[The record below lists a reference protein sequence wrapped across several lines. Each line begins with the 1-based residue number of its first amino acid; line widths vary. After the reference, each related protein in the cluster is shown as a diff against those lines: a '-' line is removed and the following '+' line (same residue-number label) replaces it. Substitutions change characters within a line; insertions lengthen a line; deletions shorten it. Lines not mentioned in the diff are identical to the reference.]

1 MLDLIIRGATIV
13 DGTGSPGRP
22 GDVGVQ
28 DGRIV
33 SVVHADVGGSG
44 DGAAGDSSGA
54 PGITADAHEVL
65 DAAGLVVCPG
75 FVDPHTHYDAQLFW
89 DPLATPSNLHGVTSI
104 VAGNC
109 GFTLAPLH
117 AEDADYLRRMMAK
130 VEGMPLAAL
139 EQGVDWRWETFGE
152 YLDRLDGRIGVNAG
166 FMVGHCALRRYV
178 MGADAVGHEATPEQ
192 VAEMTR
198 LLHEAIGAG
207 GLGFSTTLASSHSDG
222 DGQPVASRH
231 AGRSEILAL
240 CAAVGEHDGT
250 FLEGAFEGGLD
261 TFSDDEIELV
271 AAMSAAAGRS
281 INWNVLTVDS
291 AAPGRVPRQLT
302 AGDRAA
308 ELGGRVVA
316 LTMPVLVPMNMSFGT
331 FCALWLMPG
340 WGEVMRLTTAE
351 KKATLADP
359 DVRRTLVE
367 ASHSDAA
374 GVFRRLAGWDRYVIG
389 DTYSAA
395 NDGLT
400 GRVVGDIAA
409 ERGQE
414 PFDTLVE
421 VVAADDFRTVLWP
434 MPTDNDDESWR
445 MRQEV
450 WRDPRVMLGGS
461 DAGAH
466 LDRMCGSSY
475 TTRLLAD
482 CLRGRRLA
490 TLERAVQ
497 MLTQAPAEL
506 FGLVGRGTIAVGNH
520 ADLVVFDPRTVGA
533 ENARLVEDLPGGT
546 ARLSAGSEG
555 VVRVYVAGVA
565 TVEDGKATGAT
576 PGRILRSGTD
586 TVTVP
591 TR

>member
-1 MLDLIIRGATIV
+1 MLDLIIRGATVV
-13 DGTGSPGRP
+13 DGTGAPGRV
-22 GDVGVQ
+22 GDVGVR

-33 SVVHADVGGSG
+33 AVSYGDRDDVSGPIADEAR
-44 DGAAGDSSGA
+44 D
-54 PGITADAHEVL
+54 EL
-65 DAAGLVVCPG
+65 DASGLVVCPG
-75 FVDPHTHYDAQLFW
+75 FVDPHTHYDAQFFW
-89 DPLATPSNLHGVTSI
+89 DPLATPSNVHGVTSL

-139 EQGVDWRWETFGE
+139 EQGVDWQWESFAD
-152 YLDRLDGRIGVNAG
+152 YLGRLDGTLGVNAG

-178 MGADAVGHEATPEQ
+178 MGADAIGNEATPDQ
-192 VAEMTR
+192 VATMVG
-198 LLHEAIGAG
+198 LLHEAIEAG
-207 GLGFSTTLASSHSDG
+207 GLGFSTTLSSTHSDG

-231 AGRSEILAL
+231 ASRDEVLAL
-240 CAAVGEHDGT
+240 CAAVGEHEGT

-261 TFSDDEIELV
+261 KFSDDEIELV

-291 AAPGRVPRQLT
+291 AVPDRVPRQLT
-302 AGDRAA
+302 AADRAA
-308 ELGGRVVA
+308 AVGGRVVA

-340 WGEVMRLTTAE
+340 WGDVMRLPLDE
-351 KKATLADP
+351 KHAALADP
-359 DVRRTLVE
+359 EVRRTLE
-367 ASHSDAA
+367 DASHSEEA
-374 GVFRRLAGWDRYVIG
+374 GVFRRLAGWDRYVVG
-389 DTYSAA
+389 DTYSDA
-395 NDGLT
+395 NAGLT

-414 PFDTLVE
+414 AFATLVE
-421 VVAADDFRTVLWP
+421 IVANDDFRTVLWP
-434 MPTDNDDESWR
+434 MPTDNDDASWR
-445 MRQEV
+445 LRQEV
-450 WRDPRVMLGGS
+450 WDDPRVMLGGS

-482 CLRGRRLA
+482 CLRGRKLT

-497 MLTQAPAEL
+497 MLTQATAEL
-506 FGLVGRGTIAVGNH
+506 FGLVDRGTIAVGNH
-520 ADLVVFDPRTVGA
+520 ADLVVFDPDTVGA

-546 ARLSAGSEG
+546 ARLTAGSEG

-576 PGRILRSGTD
+576 PGTILRSGRD

-591 TR
+591 V

>member
-13 DGTGSPGRP
+13 DGTGAPGRT

-33 SVVHADVGGSG
+33 AVAHRGEDPSG
-44 DGAAGDSSGA
+44 IPDAARD
-54 PGITADAHEVL
+54 EL

-75 FVDPHTHYDAQLFW
+75 FVDPHTHYDAQFFW
-89 DPLATPSNLHGVTSI
+89 DPLATPSNVHGVTSL

-109 GFTLAPLH
+109 GFTLAPLR
-117 AEDADYLRRMMAK
+117 ADDADYLRRMMAR

-139 EQGVDWRWETFGE
+139 EKGVDWQWETFAD
-152 YLDRLDGRIGVNAG
+152 YLARLDGTLGVNAG

-178 MGADAVGHEATPEQ
+178 MGADAIGNEATPGQ
-192 VAEMTR
+192 LAEMVR
-198 LLHEAIGAG
+198 LLHEAIDAG
-207 GLGFSTTLASSHSDG
+207 GLGFSTTLSSTHSDG

-231 AGRSEILAL
+231 ASRDEVLAL
-240 CAAVGEHDGT
+240 CAAVGEHEGT

-261 TFSDDEIELV
+261 KFSDDEIELV
-271 AAMSAAAGRS
+271 VAMSAVAGRS

-291 AAPGRVPRQLT
+291 AVPERVPRQLM
-302 AGDRAA
+302 AADRAA
-308 ELGGRVVA
+308 AEGGRVVA
-316 LTMPVLVPMNMSFGT
+316 LTMPVLVPMNMSFGS

-340 WGEVMRLTTAE
+340 WGDVMRLPLAE
-351 KKATLADP
+351 KRAALADP
-359 DVRRTLVE
+359 EVRGRLVE
-367 ASHSDAA
+367 ASHSEEA

-389 DTYSAA
+389 DTYSDA
-395 NDGLT
+395 NAGLT
-400 GRVVGDIAA
+400 GRIVGDIAA

-414 PFDTLVE
+414 AFDTLVE
-421 VVAADDFRTVLWP
+421 IVAHDDFRTVLWP
-434 MPTDNDDESWR
+434 MPTDNDDASWR

-450 WRDPRVMLGGS
+450 WDDPRVMLGGS

-490 TLERAVQ
+490 SVERAVQ
-497 MLTQAPAEL
+497 MMTQAPAEL
-506 FGLVGRGTIAVGNH
+506 FGLVDRGTIAVGNH
-520 ADLVVFDPRTVGA
+520 ADLVVFDPETVGA

-546 ARLSAGSEG
+546 ARLTAGSEG

-576 PGRILRSGTD
+576 PGRILRSGVD

-591 TR
+591 V

>member
-1 MLDLIIRGATIV
+1 MLDLAIRGATII
-13 DGTGSPGRP
+13 DGTGSPGRH
-22 GDVGVQ
+22 GDVGVK

-33 SVVHADVGGSG
+33 AVGALDDVDEAAAETFDAD
-44 DGAAGDSSGA
+44 
-54 PGITADAHEVL
+54 
-65 DAAGLVVCPG
+65 GLVVAPG
-75 FVDPHTHYDAQLFW
+75 FIDPHTHYDAQLFW
-89 DPLATPSNLHGVTSI
+89 DPLATPSNVHGVTSI
-104 VAGNC
+104 VGGNC

-139 EQGVDWRWETFGE
+139 ENGVDWQWETFAD
-152 YLDRLDGRIGVNAG
+152 YLDRLDGCIGLNAG

-178 MGADAVGHEATPEQ
+178 MGADSIGNEATPEQ
-192 VAEMTR
+192 LEAMVR
-198 LLHEAIGAG
+198 LLHESIDAG

-222 DGQPVASRH
+222 DGRPVASRH
-231 AGRSEILAL
+231 ASRDELLAL
-240 CAAVGEHDGT
+240 CAAVGEHEGT

-261 TFSDDEIELV
+261 KFSDDEIALV
-271 AAMSAAAGRS
+271 SAMSAAAGRS

-291 AAPGRVPRQLT
+291 AAPDRVPRQLE
-302 AGDRAA
+302 AA
-308 ELGGRVVA
+308 DAAAALGGRVVA

-331 FCALWLMPG
+331 FCALWLVPG
-340 WGEVMRLTTAE
+340 WGDVMRLP
-351 KKATLADP
+351 LADKHARLA
-359 DVRRTLVE
+359 DAEVRRTLV
-367 ASHSDAA
+367 AQSHSEAA

-395 NDGLT
+395 NEGLS

-414 PFDTLVE
+414 AFDTLVE
-421 VVAADDFRTVLWP
+421 VVANDDFRTVLWP

-445 MRQEV
+445 MRQQL
-450 WRDPRVMLGGS
+450 WDDPRIMLGGS

-482 CLRGRRLA
+482 CLRGRKLA
-490 TLERAVQ
+490 TVERAVQ
-497 MLTQAPAEL
+497 MLTQAPAQL
-506 FGLVGRGTIAVGNH
+506 FGLTGRGTIAEGNH
-520 ADLVVFDPRTVGA
+520 ADLVVFDPETVGA
-533 ENARLVEDLPGGT
+533 ENARLVEDLPGGS
-546 ARLSAGSEG
+546 ARLTAGSEG
-555 VVRVYVAGVA
+555 MVRVYVAGEA
-565 TVEDGKATGAT
+565 TVEHDKPTGAT
-576 PGRILRSGTD
+576 PGRVLRSGQD

>member
-1 MLDLIIRGATIV
+1 MLDLAIRGGTII
-13 DGTGSPGRP
+13 DGTGSLGRR
-22 GDVGVQ
+22 GDVGVT

-33 SVVHADVGGSG
+33 AV
-44 DGAAGDSSGA
+44 GAAGHLDEVA
-54 PGITADAHEVL
+54 AKTFEAD
-65 DAAGLVVCPG
+65 GLVVAPG
-75 FVDPHTHYDAQLFW
+75 FIDPHTHYDAQLFW
-89 DPLATPSNLHGVTSI
+89 DPLASPSNVHGVTSV

-139 EQGVDWRWETFGE
+139 EHGVDWQWETFGD
-152 YLDRLDGRIGVNAG
+152 YLGRLDGRIGLNAG

-178 MGADAVGHEATPEQ
+178 MGADAVGNEATPAQ
-192 VAEMTR
+192 VEAMVG
-198 LLHEAIGAG
+198 LLHESIDAG
-207 GLGFSTTLASSHSDG
+207 GLGLSTTLSSSHSDG

-231 AGRSEILAL
+231 ASRDELLAL
-240 CAAVGEHDGT
+240 CEAVGEREGT

-261 TFSDDEIELV
+261 KFSDDEIDLV

-291 AAPGRVPRQLT
+291 AAPDRVPRQLE
-302 AGDRAA
+302 AA
-308 ELGGRVVA
+308 DAAAAQGGRVVA

-340 WGEVMRLTTAE
+340 WGEVMRLPPAD
-351 KKATLADP
+351 KRARLADP
-359 DVRRTLVE
+359 EVRRALE
-367 ASHSDAA
+367 AQSHSEAA

-395 NDGLT
+395 NEGLT

-414 PFDTLVE
+414 AFDTLVE
-421 VVAADDFRTVLWP
+421 IVAHDDFRTVLWP

-445 MRQEV
+445 MRQRA
-450 WRDPRVMLGGS
+450 WDDPRVMLGGS

-466 LDRMCGSSY
+466 LDRMCGSTY

-490 TLERAVQ
+490 TVERAVQ
-497 MLTQAPAEL
+497 MLTQAPAQL
-506 FGLVGRGTIAVGNH
+506 FGLTGRGTIAEGNH
-520 ADLVVFDPRTVGA
+520 ADLVVFDPETVGA
-533 ENARLVEDLPGGT
+533 ESARLVEDLPGGS
-546 ARLSAGSEG
+546 ARLTAGSEG
-555 VVRVYVAGVA
+555 MVRVYVAGGA
-565 TVEDGKATGAT
+565 TVEHDKATGAS
-576 PGRILRSGTD
+576 PGRVLRSGRD
-586 TVTVP
+586 TATVP

>member
-13 DGTGSPGRP
+13 DGTGAPGRP

-33 SVVHADVGGSG
+33 SVNHRDTPGGSDAGG
-44 DGAAGDSSGA
+44 DAVEAA
-54 PGITADAHEVL
+54 EVL
-65 DAAGLVVCPG
+65 DADGLVVCPG
-75 FVDPHTHYDAQLFW
+75 FIDPHTHYDAQLFW
-89 DPLATPSNLHGVTSI
+89 DPLATPSNVHGITSI

-117 AEDADYLRRMMAK
+117 TEDADYLRRMMAK

-139 EQGVDWRWETFGE
+139 EHGVDWQWETFDE

-178 MGADAVGHEATPEQ
+178 MGPDAIGNEATPGQ
-192 VAEMTR
+192 LDEMVR
-198 LLHEAIGAG
+198 LLHTSIEAG
-207 GLGFSTTLASSHSDG
+207 GLGLSTTLSSTHSDG

-231 AGRSEILAL
+231 AGRDEILAL
-240 CAAVGEHDGT
+240 CAAVGEHEGT

-271 AAMSAAAGRS
+271 AAMSAAAGRP

-291 AAPGRVPRQLT
+291 AVPGRVPRQLA

-308 ELGGRVVA
+308 EVGGRVVA

-340 WGEVMRLTTAE
+340 WGEVMRLPLDD
-351 KKATLADP
+351 KKAALADP
-359 DVRRTLVE
+359 EVRRMLVE
-367 ASHSDAA
+367 ASHSEAA

-389 DTYSAA
+389 DTYSDA
-395 NDGLT
+395 NAGLS
-400 GRVVGDIAA
+400 GRIVGELAA
-409 ERGQE
+409 ERGQD

-421 VVAADDFRTVLWP
+421 IVTEDDFRTVLWP

-450 WRDPRVMLGGS
+450 WSDPRVILGGS

-466 LDRMCGSSY
+466 LDRMCGSTY

-482 CLRGRRLA
+482 CLRGRKLVSV
-490 TLERAVQ
+490 ERAVQ

-506 FGLVGRGTIAVGNH
+506 FGMTGRGTIAEGNH
-520 ADLVVFDPRTVGA
+520 ADLVVFDPATVGA
-533 ENARLVEDLPGGT
+533 ENARLVDDLPGGS
-546 ARLSAGSEG
+546 ARLTAGSDG
-555 VVRVYVAGVA
+555 VVRVYVSGVA
-565 TVEDGKATGAT
+565 TVEDGTPTGAT
-576 PGRILRSGTD
+576 PGSVLRSGRD

>member
-13 DGTGSPGRP
+13 DGTGTPGRV
-22 GDVGVQ
+22 GDVAVQ

-33 SVVHADVGGSG
+33 AVAYRDG
-44 DGAAGDSSGA
+44 DGDGEGTESM
-54 PGITADAHEVL
+54 IADEAREEV

-75 FVDPHTHYDAQLFW
+75 FVDPHTHYDAQFFW
-89 DPLATPSNLHGVTSI
+89 DPLATPSNVHGVTSL

-139 EQGVDWRWETFGE
+139 EQGVDWGWESFAD
-152 YLDRLDGRIGVNAG
+152 YLARLDGTLGVNAG

-178 MGADAVGHEATPEQ
+178 MGADAIGNEATPDQ
-192 VAEMTR
+192 LVEMVR
-198 LLHEAIGAG
+198 LLHEAIEAG
-207 GLGFSTTLASSHSDG
+207 GLGFSTTLSSTHSDG

-231 AGRSEILAL
+231 ASRDEVLAL
-240 CAAVGEHDGT
+240 CAAVGEHEGT

-261 TFSDDEIELV
+261 KFSDDEIELV

-291 AAPGRVPRQLT
+291 AVPDRVGRQLS
-302 AGDRAA
+302 AADRAA
-308 ELGGRVVA
+308 AEGGRVVA
-316 LTMPVLVPMNMSFGT
+316 LTMPVLVPMNMSFGS

-340 WGEVMRLTTAE
+340 WGDVMRLPFGE
-351 KKATLADP
+351 KKAALADP
-359 DVRRTLVE
+359 EIRCTLVE
-367 ASHSDAA
+367 ASHSEAA

-389 DTYSAA
+389 DTYSDA
-395 NDGLT
+395 NAGLT
-400 GRVVGDIAA
+400 GRVVGEIAT

-414 PFDTLVE
+414 AFDTLVE
-421 VVAADDFRTVLWP
+421 IVTTDDFRTVLWP
-434 MPTDNDDESWR
+434 MPTDNDDASWH

-450 WRDPRVMLGGS
+450 WDDPRVMLGGS

-482 CLRGRRLA
+482 CLRGRKLA
-490 TLERAVQ
+490 SLERAVQ

-506 FGLVGRGTIAVGNH
+506 FGLVDRGTIAVGNH
-520 ADLVVFDPRTVGA
+520 ADLVVFDPETVGA

-546 ARLSAGSEG
+546 ARLTAGSEG
-555 VVRVYVAGVA
+555 VVRVYVGGVV

-576 PGRILRSGTD
+576 PGTILRSGRD

-591 TR
+591 TT

>member
-13 DGTGSPGRP
+13 DGTGAPGRR
-22 GDVGVQ
+22 GDLGVQ
-28 DGRIV
+28 DGRIA
-33 SVVHADVGGSG
+33 HLAFDDDGTGG
-44 DGAAGDSSGA
+44 DAAGSA
-54 PGITADAHEVL
+54 PPAAEEL
-65 DAAGLVVCPG
+65 DAAGMVVCPG

-89 DPLATPSNLHGVTSI
+89 DPLATPSNVHGITSI

-139 EQGVDWRWETFGE
+139 ENGVDWQWETFGE

-178 MGADAVGHEATPEQ
+178 MGADAIGNEASADQ
-192 VAEMTR
+192 LDAMVR
-198 LLHEAIGAG
+198 LLHSSIEAG
-207 GLGFSTTLASSHSDG
+207 GLGFSTTLSSTHSDG

-231 AGRSEILAL
+231 ASRDEVIAL
-240 CAAVGEHDGT
+240 CAAVGEHEGT

-261 TFSDDEIELV
+261 KFSDDEIELV

-291 AAPGRVPRQLT
+291 TVPDRVPRQLA

-340 WGEVMRLTTAE
+340 WGEVMRLPLDE
-351 KKATLADP
+351 KHAALAQP
-359 DVRRTLVE
+359 EVRRRLVD
-367 ASHSDAA
+367 ASHSEEA

-389 DTYSAA
+389 DTFSDA
-395 NDGLT
+395 NDGLG
-400 GRVVGDIAA
+400 GRIVGDLAA

-414 PFDTLVE
+414 PFDTLVDI
-421 VVAADDFRTVLWP
+421 VAADDFRTVLWP

-445 MRQEV
+445 MRREV
-450 WRDPRVMLGGS
+450 WADPRVMLGGS

-466 LDRMCGSSY
+466 LDRMCGSTY

-482 CLRGRRLA
+482 CLRGRKLVPV
-490 TLERAVQ
+490 ERAVQ

-506 FGLVGRGTIAVGNH
+506 FGLVGRGTIAEGNH
-520 ADLVVFDPRTVGA
+520 ADLVVFDPETVGA
-533 ENARLVEDLPGGT
+533 ENARLVEDLPGGS
-546 ARLSAGSEG
+546 ARLTAGSEG
-555 VVRVYVAGVA
+555 VVRVYVSGVA
-565 TVEDGKATGAT
+565 TVEDGTPTGAT
-576 PGRILRSGTD
+576 PGTVLRSGRD

>member
-13 DGTGSPGRP
+13 DGTGAPGHP
-22 GDVGVQ
+22 GDVGVR
-28 DGRIV
+28 DGRIAA
-33 SVVHADVGGSG
+33 VVHRDQDPAGIAEP
-44 DGAAGDSSGA
+44 AAG
-54 PGITADAHEVL
+54 TL
-65 DAAGLVVCPG
+65 DATGLVVCPG
-75 FVDPHTHYDAQLFW
+75 FIDPHTHYDAQLLW
-89 DPLATPSNLHGVTSI
+89 DPSASPSNLHGVTSI

-139 EQGVDWRWETFGE
+139 ERGVDWRWESFAD
-152 YLDRLDGRIGVNAG
+152 YLDRLDGHIGVNAG

-178 MGADAVGHEATPEQ
+178 MGADAVGNPATPGQ
-192 VAEMTR
+192 LGAMVR
-198 LLHEAIGAG
+198 LLHESIAAG
-207 GLGFSTTLASSHSDG
+207 GLGLSTTLSSTHTDG
-222 DGQPVASRH
+222 DGRPVASRH
-231 AGRSEILAL
+231 AGRDELLTL
-240 CAAVGEHDGT
+240 CAAVGEHEGT

-261 TFSDDEIELV
+261 KFSDDEIELV
-271 AAMSAAAGRS
+271 AAMSAAAGRP

-291 AAPGRVPRQLT
+291 SVPDRVPRQL
-302 AGDRAA
+302 AAADRAT
-308 ELGGRVVA
+308 EVGGRVVA

-340 WGEVMRLTTAE
+340 WGEVMRLPVAE
-351 KKATLADP
+351 KKAALADP
-359 DVRRTLVE
+359 ALRRKLVE
-367 ASHSDAA
+367 ASHSEAA
-374 GVFRRLAGWDRYVIG
+374 GVFRRLAGWDRYVVG
-389 DTYSAA
+389 DTYSAGNA
-395 NDGLT
+395 GLT

-409 ERGQE
+409 ERGQD

-421 VVAADDFRTVLWP
+421 IVVEDDFRTVLWP

-450 WRDPRVMLGGS
+450 WGDPRVILGGS

-466 LDRMCGSSY
+466 LDRMCGCTY

-482 CLRGRRLA
+482 CLHGRRLVS
-490 TLERAVQ
+490 LERAVQ

-506 FGLVGRGTIAVGNH
+506 FGLAGRGTVAPGNH
-520 ADLVVFDPRTVGA
+520 ADLVVFDPETVGA
-533 ENARLVEDLPGGT
+533 ESARLVEDLPGGA
-546 ARLSAGSEG
+546 ARLTAGSLG

-565 TVEDGKATGAT
+565 TVEDGRATGAT
-576 PGRILRSGTD
+576 PGRVLRSGAD

>member
-1 MLDLIIRGATIV
+1 MLDLVIRGAIIV
-13 DGTGSPGRP
+13 DGTGAPGRP
-22 GDVGVQ
+22 GDVGVR

-33 SVVHADVGGSG
+33 EVAHG
-44 DGAAGDSSGA
+44 DGAGSAG
-54 PGITADAHEVL
+54 GIAEQATHVFDAT
-65 DAAGLVVCPG
+65 GLVVCPG

-89 DPLATPSNLHGVTSI
+89 DPFATPSNVHGVTSV

-117 AEDADYLRRMMAK
+117 AADADYLRRMMAR

-139 EQGVDWRWETFGE
+139 ETGVDWQWESFGE

-178 MGADAVGHEATPEQ
+178 MGADAVGHEATPDQ
-192 VAEMTR
+192 LDAMVR
-198 LLHEAIGAG
+198 LLHASIEAG
-207 GLGFSTTLASSHSDG
+207 GLGFSTTLSSTHSDG
-222 DGQPVASRH
+222 DGRPVASRH
-231 AGRSEILAL
+231 AGRDELLAL
-240 CAAVGEHDGT
+240 CAAVGEHEGT

-261 TFSDDEIELV
+261 TFSDDEVELV

-291 AAPGRVPRQLT
+291 AVPGRVPRQLG
-302 AGDRAA
+302 AADRAA
-308 ELGGRVVA
+308 EQGGRVVA

-340 WGEVMRLTTAE
+340 WGDVLRLPQDE
-351 KKATLADP
+351 KKVELADP
-359 DVRRTLVE
+359 VVRRTLVE
-367 ASHSDAA
+367 ASHSEAA

-389 DTYSAA
+389 DTYAPA
-395 NDGLT
+395 NEGLS
-400 GRVVGDIAA
+400 GRVVGEIAV
-409 ERGQE
+409 ERGQD

-421 VVAADDFRTVLWP
+421 IVTADDFRTVLWP
-434 MPTDNDDESWR
+434 IPTDGDDESWR
-445 MRQEV
+445 MRQQV
-450 WRDPRVMLGGS
+450 WGDPRVMLGGS

-466 LDRMCGSSY
+466 LDRMCGSPY

-482 CLRGRRLA
+482 CLRGRKLV
-490 TLERAVQ
+490 TVERAVQ

-506 FGLVGRGTIAVGNH
+506 FGLVDRGTVAPGNH
-520 ADLVVFDPRTVGA
+520 ADLVVFDPLTVGA
-533 ENARLVEDLPGGT
+533 EHARLVEDLPGGS
-546 ARLSAGSEG
+546 ARLTAGSTG
-555 VVRVYVAGVA
+555 VVRVYVGGVA
-565 TVEDGKATGAT
+565 TVEDGTATGAT

>member
-1 MLDLIIRGATIV
+1 MLDLAIRGGTII
-13 DGTGSPGRP
+13 DGTGSPGRR
-22 GDVGVQ
+22 GDVGVT

-33 SVVHADVGGSG
+33 AV
-44 DGAAGDSSGA
+44 GAAGHLDEVA
-54 PGITADAHEVL
+54 AETFEAD
-65 DAAGLVVCPG
+65 GLVVAPG
-75 FVDPHTHYDAQLFW
+75 FIDPHTHYDAQLFW
-89 DPLATPSNLHGVTSI
+89 DPLASPSNVHGVTSV

-139 EQGVDWRWETFGE
+139 EHGVDWQWETFAD
-152 YLDRLDGRIGVNAG
+152 YLGRLDGRIGLNAG

-178 MGADAVGHEATPEQ
+178 MGADAVGNEATPAQ
-192 VAEMTR
+192 VEAMVG
-198 LLHEAIGAG
+198 LLHESIDAG
-207 GLGFSTTLASSHSDG
+207 GLGLSTTRSSSHSDG

-231 AGRSEILAL
+231 ASRDELLAL
-240 CAAVGEHDGT
+240 CEAVGEHEGT

-261 TFSDDEIELV
+261 KFSDDEIDLV

-291 AAPGRVPRQLT
+291 AAPDRVPRQLE
-302 AGDRAA
+302 AA
-308 ELGGRVVA
+308 DAAAAQGGRVVA

-340 WGEVMRLTTAE
+340 WGEVMRLPPAD
-351 KKATLADP
+351 KRARLADP
-359 DVRRTLVE
+359 EVRRALE
-367 ASHSDAA
+367 AQSHSEAA

-395 NDGLT
+395 NEGLT

-414 PFDTLVE
+414 AFDTLVE
-421 VVAADDFRTVLWP
+421 IVAHDDFRTVLWP

-445 MRQEV
+445 MRQRA
-450 WRDPRVMLGGS
+450 WDDPRVMLGGS

-466 LDRMCGSSY
+466 LDRMCGSTY

-490 TLERAVQ
+490 TVERAVQ
-497 MLTQAPAEL
+497 MLTRAPAQL
-506 FGLVGRGTIAVGNH
+506 FGLTGRGTIAEGNH
-520 ADLVVFDPRTVGA
+520 ADLVVFDPETVGA
-533 ENARLVEDLPGGT
+533 ESARLVEDLPGGS
-546 ARLSAGSEG
+546 ARLTAGSEG
-555 VVRVYVAGVA
+555 MVRVYVAGEA
-565 TVEDGKATGAT
+565 TVEHDKATGAT
-576 PGRILRSGTD
+576 PGRVLRSGRD

>member
-13 DGTGSPGRP
+13 DGTGAPGRR
-22 GDVGVQ
+22 GDLGVR
-28 DGRIV
+28 DGRIAAV
-33 SVVHADVGGSG
+33 AHHDSDPGGIAD
-44 DGAAGDSSGA
+44 DAADL
-54 PGITADAHEVL
+54 L

-75 FVDPHTHYDAQLFW
+75 FIDPHTHYDAQLLW
-89 DPLATPSNLHGVTSI
+89 DPSASPSNVHGVTSI

-117 AEDADYLRRMMAK
+117 AEDADYLRRMMAR

-139 EQGVDWRWETFGE
+139 EEGVDWRWDTFAE

-178 MGADAVGHEATPEQ
+178 MGADAVGHAATAEQ
-192 VAEMTR
+192 LDAMVA
-198 LLHEAIGAG
+198 LLHESIGAG
-207 GLGFSTTLASSHSDG
+207 GLGLSTTLSSTHSDG

-231 AGRSEILAL
+231 AGRDELLAL
-240 CAAVGEHDGT
+240 CAAVGEHEGT

-261 TFSDDEIELV
+261 KFSDDEIELV
-271 AAMSAAAGRS
+271 AAMSAAAGRP

-291 AAPGRVPRQLT
+291 SVPDRVPRQLT
-302 AGDRAA
+302 AADRAA
-308 ELGGRVVA
+308 EVGGRVVA
-316 LTMPVLVPMNMSFGT
+316 LTMPVLVPMNMSFAS

-340 WGEVMRLTTAE
+340 WGDVMRLPLDQ
-351 KKATLADP
+351 KKAAFADAEL
-359 DVRRTLVE
+359 RRTLVE
-367 ASHSDAA
+367 ASHSEAA

-395 NDGLT
+395 NEGLT

-409 ERGQE
+409 EWGHE

-421 VVAADDFRTVLWP
+421 IVTNDDFRTVLWP

-445 MRQEV
+445 MRQQV
-450 WRDPRVMLGGS
+450 WGDPRVILGGS

-466 LDRMCGSSY
+466 LDRMCGSTY

-482 CLRGRRLA
+482 CLRGRKLV

-506 FGLVGRGTIAVGNH
+506 FGLTGRGTIAPGNH
-520 ADLVVFDPRTVGA
+520 ADLVVFDPETVGA

-546 ARLSAGSEG
+546 ARLTAGSEG
-555 VVRVYVAGVA
+555 VVRVYVAGVP

-576 PGRILRSGTD
+576 PGRVLRSGTD
-586 TVTVP
+586 TVTVA